1 MIPMTETLQHSISSF
16 EFKFT
21 DGNGKPAGS
30 FEGYAAVFNNI
41 DDGDDRIVPGA
52 FVKTLSTAKATNSM
66 PKMLL
71 NHGGLQR
78 LVGAAPHD
86 LLPIGK
92 WNAMGEDTKGLA
104 VDGRLI
110 NLDTENGKRIYG
122 AMKEGELNSLSMA
135 YKALKFTRGTRAG
148 EPRRTINEI
157 KLVEAG
163 PVTFPMN
170 DLAAITSVKSADIQT
185 IRQFE
190 DFLRDVGGFS
200 HAAAKAIAAG
210 GFKASDPRDEDG
222 AGLAAVIRRNI
233 ATLTQR

>member
-1 MIPMTETLQHSISSF
+1 MSESLQNSIAPF

-21 DGNGKPAGS
+21 DTNGKPAGS

-41 DDGDDRIVPGA
+41 DDGGDRMLPGA
-52 FVKTLSTAKATNSM
+52 FVNTLASAKASNSM

-78 LVGAAPHD
+78 IIGGGPTD

-92 WNAMGEDTKGLA
+92 WNAMAEDSKGLA
-104 VDGRLI
+104 TDGRLI

-122 AMKEGELNSLSMA
+122 AMKEGELNSLSIA
-135 YKALKFTRGTRAG
+135 YKAVKFARGTRAG
-148 EPRRTINEI
+148 EPKRSISEV
-157 KLVEAG
+157 KLYEAG

-170 DLAAITSVKSADIQT
+170 GLAAITGIKSGSITT
-185 IRQFE
+185 IREFE

-200 HAAAKAIAAG
+200 VAQAKAIASR
-210 GFKASDPRDEDG
+210 GFKASEPRDEDG
-222 AGLAAVIRRNI
+222 AGIAAILRRNI
-233 ATLTQR
+233 ATLNLKG

>member
-1 MIPMTETLQHSISSF
+1 MSMSEALENAVASF

-21 DGNGKPAGS
+21 DTSGKPAGS

-41 DDGDDRIVPGA
+41 DDGGDRLLPGA
-52 FVKTLSTAKATNSM
+52 FVNTLAQAKATNSM

-78 LVGAAPHD
+78 LAGAAPHD

-92 WNAMGEDTKGLA
+92 WNAMGEDSKGLA
-104 VDGRLI
+104 TDGRLI

-135 YKALKFTRGTRAG
+135 YKAVKFVRGTRAG
-148 EPRRTINEI
+148 EPKRTLSEI
-157 KLVEAG
+157 KLFEAG

-170 DLAAITSVKSADIQT
+170 TLAAITAMKSGTITT
-185 IRQFE
+185 IREFE
-190 DFLRDVGGFS
+190 DFLRDVGGYS
-200 HAAAKAIAAG
+200 HAAAKAIAAS
-210 GFKASDPRDEDG
+210 GFKAADPRDEDE
-222 AGLAAVIRRNI
+222 ADLAALVRRNI
-233 ATLTQR
+233 ATLTP